1 MTSRTGPFAAPH
13 RGKGKGDGGKGVA
26 ATAATAAE
34 YPSENEFLQAV
45 SMCHGI
51 RDRFEAAEEFHFP
64 WFAVLA
70 YKYVNAHRDFL
81 YLTRGTPEG
90 TDNTETLHS
99 VFFAYGIQSTAMPV
113 DMSKL
118 RIAQDIAD
126 RVDVNRETDRQRIPR
141 EICVPYARYDM
152 DWTFGSPYITEDT
165 DLVWSPCHA
174 NSDYD
179 ELAPWQRHL
188 QRMCK
193 IDARLLQHGESPVI
207 LCHCSEAHYNF
218 SKGFWICRRCT
229 GDMGWRHEEPPCC
242 HDGESLLC
250 SSCWSELAAV
260 GRLIPLID

>member
-1 MTSRTGPFAAPH
+1 MTMLCVESFVPKYQTQTTRNKQRQIRSRSSRSKTLILDQRFKRTDRPICSTPSPMTSRTGPFAAPH
-13 RGKGKGDGGKGVA
+13 RGKGKGDGGKGVAATA

-141 EICVPYARYDM
+141 DLRPIRQVRYGLD
-152 DWTFGSPYITEDT
+152 
-165 DLVWSPCHA
+165 VW
-174 NSDYD
+174 
-179 ELAPWQRHL
+179 Q
-188 QRMCK
+188 
-193 IDARLLQHGESPVI
+193 PV
-207 LCHCSEAHYNF
+207 HY
-218 SKGFWICRRCT
+218 
-229 GDMGWRHEEPPCC
+229 
-242 HDGESLLC
+242 
-250 SSCWSELAAV
+250 
-260 GRLIPLID
+260 